1 MQTDD
6 LSRTEPPPP
15 QRETDHAPK
24 GQHQAEAMRL
34 RARILGVLI
43 HQNRLAASRS
53 IEECAT
59 YLQVQPREVE
69 CWEYGDQV
77 PSLPQLELFAQF
89 LKVPVS
95 QFWQG
100 SAPETTAPSTVPQDQ
115 FVALRQRLVGGLLRA
130 ARESKNLSIEQLGRA
145 TSLDADVVEEYES
158 GARIVP
164 MNHLLAL
171 ANAVERNVDYFLET
185 EELSQDKLLPAP
197 NDLQLGEAD
206 RASAQTTI
214 DQKTQGIIKLAV
226 AFSHIPSEELHRI
239 ADALLAISRAKSKTN
254 GV

>member
-6 LSRTEPPPP
+6 LSRAESRPSQRGTE
-15 QRETDHAPK
+15 RAPE
-24 GQHQAEAMRL
+24 GHHQAEAMRL

-43 HQNRLAASRS
+43 RQNRLAASRS
-53 IEECAT
+53 IEECAK
-59 YLQVQPREVE
+59 YLQVQAREVE
-69 CWEYGDQV
+69 AWEYGDQV
-77 PSLPQLELFAQF
+77 PSLPQLELLAQC

-100 SAPETTAPSTVPQDQ
+100 SAPETTAPSKVPQDQ

-145 TSLDADVVEEYES
+145 TSLDADIVEQYES

-185 EELSQDKLLPAP
+185 EELSQDNLQQDS

-206 RASAQTTI
+206 RESAQMTL
-214 DQKTQGIIKLAV
+214 DQKTQGIIKLAM